1 MKSAKNDF
9 GNWHFFFPTAQGPL
23 HKQNKPNKKTLQ
35 SLKVTVPSQKSM
47 VFCLGPGLFSGAL
60 LLVSRSVNANQQIYN
75 GFVPTCASINA
86 PWSHE
91 PNVLWHSNVPT
102 LSSMSGHWFAERLDV
117 GQNTFANPRN
127 ELPNLRPKSHGK
139 KIRIPNSKKSL
150 ISKPPRNLSK
160 KNPTQFHHL
169 QKPPKKFEFPT
180 HIKNPTQPQ
189 QSTNL
194 SQVLPQQCQGL
205 QVAA

>member
-1 MKSAKNDF
+1 
-9 GNWHFFFPTAQGPL
+9 
-23 HKQNKPNKKTLQ
+23 
-35 SLKVTVPSQKSM
+35 M
-47 VFCLGPGLFSGAL
+47 VGRWNFCLGPDLFSGAL

-75 GFVPTCASINA
+75 GFVPACASINA

-127 ELPNLRPKSHGK
+127 ELPNLWPKSHGK

-160 KNPTQFHHL
+160 KNPKNNFITSRNL
-169 QKPPKKFEFPT
+169 QKNFELPT
-180 HIKNPTQPQ
+180 HIKQPNQ
-189 QSTNL
+189 QIQPVSGSSAAMPRSASCCINL
-194 SQVLPQQCQGL
+194 SPWEQVNRSPNQGL
-205 QVAA
+205 TRNTRVHPSVHEWSNG